1 MTNNKMKLGIAMVLI
16 ASLSVGLLTIPSK
29 VAIAQISP
37 QNQTMPVNL
46 TKPTSLVVPV
56 DLNQLRDEVRSQYP
70 LLAAIADQIQTMDAR
85 DTLKYS
91 IGVDAVAEMLDL
103 RARQLLDLPL
113 EEHVE
118 PMNQTNSR

>member
-1 MTNNKMKLGIAMVLI
+1 M
-16 ASLSVGLLTIPSK
+16 TIPSG
-29 VAIAQISP
+29 VAIAQPSP

-46 TKPTSLVVPV
+46 TKSTSLVIPV
-56 DLNQLRDEVRSQYP
+56 DLNQLRDEVRSQHP

-91 IGVDAVAEMLDL
+91 IGVDVVAEMLDL

-118 PMNQTNSR
+118 PVNQTNSR